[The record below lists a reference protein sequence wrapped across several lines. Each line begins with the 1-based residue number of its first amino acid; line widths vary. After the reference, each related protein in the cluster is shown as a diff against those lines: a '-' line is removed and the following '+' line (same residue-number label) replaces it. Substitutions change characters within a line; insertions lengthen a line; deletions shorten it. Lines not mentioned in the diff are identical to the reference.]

1 MDPLHL
7 FIIALVLWI
16 VLTLVTSVSV
26 LGIVVIVESNVVKLK
41 VVEVCVGRTI
51 GGMIEETEGGDTE
64 DIEGG
69 GAIEESID
77 EVDLSVVSTV
87 LVIFDEISDEISED
101 VSTGAAV
108 FVALLLSVE
117 YIESVEINL
126 VVLFTHDEIFDLVSI
141 VVEAAIDLDCLLL
154 LVHFGAVVGAIV
166 DGRISEY
173 VNCLSDCVE
182 DVVLVSSTVI
192 VLSYIVV
199 DSVDIAIVDGFVA
212 ALVVVSVISVLYSG
226 VVNVSFASFF
236 MHILY
241 RSLYLNL
248 PFMFVL
254 AMYATVKK

>member
-16 VLTLVTSVSV
+16 VLTLVASVSV
-26 LGIVVIVESNVVKLK
+26 LGVVVTVESNVVKLK
-41 VVEVCVGRTI
+41 VVEVCVGRTV
-51 GGMIEETEGGDTE
+51 GGMIEETEGRDTE

-69 GAIEESID
+69 GEIEESID

-87 LVIFDEISDEISED
+87 LVIFDEISDEISD
-101 VSTGAAV
+101 DLLTGAVV
-108 FVALLLSVE
+108 FVALLVSV
-117 YIESVEINL
+117 ESVEINL

-154 LVHFGAVVGAIV
+154 LVHFGILGAIV
-166 DGRISEY
+166 DDRISEY
-173 VNCLSDCVE
+173 VNCLPDCVE

-212 ALVVVSVISVLYSG
+212 ALVVVSIISVVYSG
-226 VVNVSFASFF
+226 VVNV
-236 MHILY
+236 
-241 RSLYLNL
+241 
-248 PFMFVL
+248 
-254 AMYATVKK
+254 